1 MSTPTL
7 SSDWIGQNSRVCSVV
22 NATSV
27 PIVTAPGES
36 PANRYTS
43 AGMTANEVW
52 IEAITQRPAI
62 RERTSRSASRP
73 LSRSKRSAS
82 SSPRPIVLP
91 SRIPETDSDSCT
103 KEEMSA
109 IAP

>member
-1 MSTPTL
+1 
-7 SSDWIGQNSRVCSVV
+7 
-22 NATSV
+22 
-27 PIVTAPGES
+27 
-36 PANRYTS
+36 
-43 AGMTANEVW
+43 MTANEVW

-103 KEEMSA
+103 REEMSA